1 MGWTKQQL
9 VSQALEEIGK
19 NPAIFNIDPD
29 DMESCKR
36 TLDAMMA
43 TWGQRGIR
51 LGYALPS
58 SPESSNLDDDSGLPD
73 WANEAVYLGLAIRIA
88 PRFGK
93 TVPAQT
99 MAGARDAFAAI
110 QRMSAFPPEQQF
122 RSGVPSG
129 AGNKPSR
136 TPQYTF
142 LPPPV
147 DPLSAGQQDNE
158 ITFE

>member
-9 VSQALEEIGK
+9 VNQALEEIGK

-29 DMESCKR
+29 DMQSCLR
-36 TLDAMMA
+36 TLDAMMGA
-43 TWGQRGIR
+43 WGGRGIR

-58 SPESSNLDDDSGLPD
+58 SPESSSLDDDSGLPD
-73 WANEAVYLGLAIRIA
+73 LANEAVYLGLAIRIA

-93 TVPAQT
+93 TIPSQT
-99 MAGARDAFAAI
+99 LAGARDAFSAI

-129 AGNKPSR
+129 AGNKPYR
-136 TPQYTF
+136 DANRPF

-147 DPLSAGQQDNE
+147 NPLAAGQQDNE

>member
-1 MGWTKQQL
+1 MWTKQQL
-9 VSQALEEIGK
+9 VTQALEEIGK

-29 DMESCKR
+29 DMQSCLR

-73 WANEAVYLGLAIRIA
+73 WAAEATYLGLALRIA
-88 PRFGK
+88 SRFGK
-93 TVPAQT
+93 VPSPQV
-99 MAGARDAFAAI
+99 MAGARDTFAAL

-122 RSGVPSG
+122 RSGVPAG

-142 LPPPV
+142 LPPSV
-147 DPLSAGQQDNE
+147 DPLAAGQQDNE